1 MTHHQSLKHRIFKVI
16 DDHSNKQPL
25 NRLFHGLLFSLIILS
40 SLFLIFETV
49 KPIASRFSILFIV
62 FEWITVVFFTL
73 EYVLR
78 VYTCT
83 ELHAYQHGVL
93 GRLKFVLT
101 PLMLIDLLSIIPLYL
116 LLFKSDYSGFYLFNI
131 FRIIRLFKAI
141 RYINAFKMVGA
152 VFYHKKD
159 QLLVSL
165 VFISFAFVFLSSMI
179 YIAEKDAQP
188 IKFPDIPSSM
198 WFTIS
203 TITSVGFGDVY
214 PITTFGKF
222 VAGIISI
229 SGLILFAIPMSI
241 LTSGFLK
248 ISNPEERKSCPHCG
262 KKI

>member
-1 MTHHQSLKHRIFKVI
+1 MQNHRTLKYRIFKVI
-16 DDHSNKQPL
+16 DNHTSKNPW
-25 NRLFHGLLFSLIILS
+25 NRLFHGLLFSLIIIS

-49 KPIASRFSILFIV
+49 KPIANRFSSV
-62 FEWITVVFFTL
+62 FLLLEWV
-73 EYVLR
+73 
-78 VYTCT
+78 T
-83 ELHAYQHGVL
+83 ELHAFHKPL
-93 GRLKFVLT
+93 FGRIKFVLT

-131 FRIIRLFKAI
+131 FRVLRLFKAI
-141 RYINAFKMVGA
+141 RYIDAFKVVGA
-152 VFYHKKD
+152 VFYYKKD

-165 VFISFAFVFLSSMI
+165 VFISFAFVFLSSMM

-188 IKFPDIPSSM
+188 LKFPDIPSAM

-214 PITTFGKF
+214 PITSFGKLI
-222 VAGIISI
+222 AGVTSI

-248 ISNPEERKSCPHCG
+248 ISNPQERTTCPHCG